1 MAFEGKAVFNCLDT
15 IIRMDNE
22 EIKLLL
28 VKYITREAD
37 ENETDQVRDWINA
50 HPENEQ
56 YFAQLYETWQNM
68 LYLNPEVVDQEK
80 AFNKFSSS
88 VIGQKTKYR
97 QLYKWSKVAA
107 VVILCGILSALLVG
121 HYTQNVQSI
130 RQVAV
135 GNGGIKKIVLSDG
148 TLIWLNAGSK
158 LNYNA
163 DFGKKNRTVYLEG
176 EAFFEIAPGK
186 KTIPFI
192 VNTKNYTIRDIGT
205 KFNLKA
211 YPNDQFFETTVVK
224 GEVSVEG
231 NIDNNTREMSRIY
244 VKPQQ
249 VLRIY
254 YQQQKEKYT
263 YKPDDIQELKGLN
276 EIQVLQVDSARMDK
290 YDGWK
295 ENHLVFDGNT
305 LDEISKVLERRYNV
319 KINMNDASLQN
330 IRYSG
335 SFKNVAT
342 IDKVLDLIKGNTDI
356 SYTING
362 NTVNITKSTD
372 N

>member
-1 MAFEGKAVFNCLDT
+1 
-15 IIRMDNE
+15 MDNE

-37 ENETDQVRDWINA
+37 EKEVEQVREWVSA

-68 LYLNPEVVDQEK
+68 LYLKPEVVNQEK
-80 AFNKFSSS
+80 AYDKFSL
-88 VIGQKTKYR
+88 VLIPKETKYVR
-97 QLYKWSKVAA
+97 LKIWSKVAA
-107 VVILCGILSALLVG
+107 TVALFGVLTVLLLN
-121 HYTQNVQSI
+121 HYSQNVRSVK
-130 RQVAV
+130 QVLAN
-135 GNGGIKKIVLSDG
+135 NGGIKKIVLSDG
-148 TLIWLNAGSK
+148 TLVWLNAGSK
-158 LNYNA
+158 LNYNT
-163 DFGKKNRTVYLEG
+163 DFNKTNRTVYLEG
-176 EAFFEIAPGK
+176 EAFFEISPGK
-186 KTIPFI
+186 KTIPFL
-192 VNTKNYTIRDIGT
+192 VNTKNYTVRDIGT

-211 YPNDQFFETTVVK
+211 YPGDSFFETTVVK

-254 YQQQKEKYT
+254 YPQAEKYAV
-263 YKPDDIQELKGLN
+263 KQDDKELKNLN
-276 EIQVLQVDSARMDK
+276 EIQVLQVDSAKMNR

-295 ENHLVFDGNT
+295 DDLLVFDGNT

-319 KINMNDASLQN
+319 KIVMDDAGLQS

-335 SFKNVAT
+335 SFKGVAS
-342 IDKVLDLIKGNTDI
+342 IDKVLELIKGNTA
-356 SYTING
+356 INYSITG
-362 NTVNITKSTD
+362 NTVNITK
-372 N
+372 NNEN

>member
-1 MAFEGKAVFNCLDT
+1 MFEGKPFFDCLAI
-15 IIRMDNE
+15 IIRMDND

-37 ENETDQVRDWINA
+37 EQETDQVREWVKA

-56 YFAQLYETWQNM
+56 YFAQLYEAWQNM
-68 LYLNPEVVDQEK
+68 MYLKPEIIDEEK
-80 AFNKFSSS
+80 AYQKFLST
-88 VIGQKTKYR
+88 IPQETKYR
-97 QLYKWSKVAA
+97 QLYRWSKVAA
-107 VVILCGILSALLVG
+107 VVALFSVLSVFLIR
-121 HYTQNVQSI
+121 HYSQNVKSI
-130 RQVAV
+130 RIVSV
-135 GNGGIKKIVLSDG
+135 NKGGIKKIFLTDG
-148 TLIWLNAGSK
+148 TLVWLNAGSK
-158 LNYNA
+158 LNYNT

-205 KFNLKA
+205 KFNLKS
-211 YPNDQFFETTVVK
+211 YPNDSFFETTVVK

-231 NIDNNTREMSRIY
+231 NIDNNNREMSRIY
-244 VKPQQ
+244 VKPRQ

-254 YQQQKEKYT
+254 RQQQKEKYT
-263 YKPDDIQELKGLN
+263 YKPDDQTTKELN
-276 EIQVLQVDSARMDK
+276 EIQVLQIDSANTDK

-295 ENHLVFDGNT
+295 EDLLVFDGNT

-319 KINMNDASLQN
+319 KIIMNDARLQN

-335 SFKNVAT
+335 SFKKIAT
-342 IDKVLDLIKGNTDI
+342 IDKVLSLIKGNTDI
-356 SYTING
+356 DYTING
-362 NTVNITKSTD
+362 NTVTIIKRTN
-372 N
+372 

>member
-1 MAFEGKAVFNCLDT
+1 
-15 IIRMDNE
+15 MDNE

-37 ENETDQVRDWINA
+37 EGEIDRVRDWVNA

-68 LYLNPEVVDQEK
+68 LYLNPEAVNREK
-80 AFNKFSSS
+80 AFNNFSAVALPPPS
-88 VIGQKTKYR
+88 KYR
-97 QLYKWSKVAA
+97 QLVRLSKVAA
-107 VVILCGILSALLVG
+107 VIALFGILSVLLIK
-121 HYTQNVQSI
+121 HYTQNIESV
-130 RQVAV
+130 RQVSV
-135 GNGGIKKIVLSDG
+135 NQGTTKKMVLADG
-148 TLIWLNAGSK
+148 TLVWLNAGSK
-158 LNYNA
+158 LNYNT

-211 YPNDQFFETTVVK
+211 YPNDPFFETTVVR

-231 NIDNNTREMSRIY
+231 NVNSSAREMSRIY
-244 VKPQQ
+244 VKPRQ

-254 YQQQKEKYT
+254 YQQQKENYA
-263 YKPDDIQELKGLN
+263 YKTDDLQGLKNLN
-276 EIQVLQVDSARMDK
+276 EIQVLQVDSAKMNK

-295 ENHLVFDGNT
+295 ENVLVFDGNT
-305 LDEISKVLERRYNV
+305 LEEIAKVLERRYNV
-319 KINMNDASLQN
+319 KIIMDDAGLQN
-330 IRYSG
+330 IKYSG
-335 SFKNVAT
+335 CFKSVASVS
-342 IDKVLDLIKGNTDI
+342 KVLDLIKGNTDI
-356 SYTING
+356 DYTVAG
-362 NTVNITKSTD
+362 NTVTITKS
-372 N
+372 NN

>member
-1 MAFEGKAVFNCLDT
+1 MVFEGKLVFNCLA
-15 IIRMDNE
+15 IITSMDNE

-37 ENETDQVRDWINA
+37 ESEIDQVRDWVNA

-68 LYLNPEVVDQEK
+68 LYLKPAAVNEEK
-80 AFNKFSSS
+80 AFDKF
-88 VIGQKTKYR
+88 
-97 QLYKWSKVAA
+97 
-107 VVILCGILSALLVG
+107 SALLVPPETKYRWLIKWSKIAAVITLFG
-121 HYTQNVQSI
+121 VLSVVLIKHYSQNVQSI
-130 RQVAV
+130 REVSAN
-135 GNGGIKKIVLSDG
+135 NGGIKKIILTDG
-148 TLIWLNAGSK
+148 TLVWLNAGSK
-158 LNYNA
+158 LNYST

-211 YPNDQFFETTVVK
+211 YPNDPFFETTVLK
-224 GEVSVEG
+224 GEVAVEG
-231 NIDNNTREMSRIY
+231 NVNSSAREMSRIY
-244 VKPQQ
+244 VKPRQ

-254 YQQQKEKYT
+254 YHSQKEKYT
-263 YKPDDIQELKGLN
+263 YKTDDIQGLKNLN
-276 EIQVLQVDSARMDK
+276 EIQVLQVDPARMNK

-295 ENHLVFDGNT
+295 EDLLVFDGNT

-319 KINMNDASLQN
+319 KIVMDDPVLKN

-335 SFKNVAT
+335 SFKGVESVN
-342 IDKVLDLIKGNTDI
+342 KVLDLIKGNTDI
-356 SYTING
+356 DYTVTDNII
-362 NTVNITKSTD
+362 TITKS
-372 N
+372 NN

>member
-1 MAFEGKAVFNCLDT
+1 
-15 IIRMDNE
+15 MDNE

-37 ENETDQVRDWINA
+37 EQETDRIREWVKA

-56 YFAQLYETWQNM
+56 YFAQLYESWQNM
-68 LYLNPEVVDQEK
+68 LYLKPEIVDEEK
-80 AFNKFSSS
+80 AYHKFLSTLP
-88 VIGQKTKYR
+88 QETKYR

-107 VVILCGILSALLVG
+107 AVALVGILSVLLVR
-121 HYTQNVQSI
+121 HYAQNVQSI
-130 RQVAV
+130 RVVSVKQ
-135 GNGGIKKIVLSDG
+135 GGIKKIVLTDG
-148 TLIWLNAGSK
+148 TLVWLNAGSK
-158 LNYNA
+158 LNYNT

-192 VNTKNYTIRDIGT
+192 VNTKNYTVRDIGT
-205 KFNLKA
+205 KFNLKS
-211 YPNDQFFETTVVK
+211 YSNDSFFETTVVK

-244 VKPQQ
+244 VKPWQ

-263 YKPDDIQELKGLN
+263 YKPDDQHDLN
-276 EIQVLQVDSARMDK
+276 EIQVLQIDSAKMDK

-295 ENHLVFDGNT
+295 EDLLVFDGNT
-305 LDEISKVLERRYNV
+305 LNEISRVLERRYNV
-319 KINMNDASLQN
+319 KIIMNDVGLQN
-330 IRYSG
+330 IRYYG
-335 SFKNVAT
+335 SFKNIAT
-342 IDKVLDLIKGNTDI
+342 IDKVLSLIKGNTDI
-356 SYTING
+356 DYTITG
-362 NTVNITKSTD
+362 NTVTITKET